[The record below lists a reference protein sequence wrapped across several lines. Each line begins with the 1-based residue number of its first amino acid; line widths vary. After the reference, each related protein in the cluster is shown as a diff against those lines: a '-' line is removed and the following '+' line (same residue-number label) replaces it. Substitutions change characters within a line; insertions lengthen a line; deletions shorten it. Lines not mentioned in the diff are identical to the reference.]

1 MGSFI
6 VMKKCDSEAHWCVF
20 NSLGQQWWPIAEGNT
35 FYQLQMHRHVFVD
48 IVGYVLIGM
57 V

>member
-1 MGSFI
+1 
-6 VMKKCDSEAHWCVF
+6 MKKCDSEAHWCVF